1 MEIYVDAVWALN
13 FCLDFMLLLLTKA
26 LARDD
31 TKTRRVILGA
41 FIASLIVPIT
51 LFYPNSFITGL
62 IGKIIYSL
70 LIIFCSFGF
79 ITIYRFSKL
88 VLLFYFTTFAIGGG
102 LVGLHFLFSN
112 PISMSSSGF
121 ITYNNGYGDP
131 VSWLFVFIG
140 FPCVWYFTKKRM
152 DKHASEKIRYDQLYS
167 VSIKMKDKS
176 FSTMGYIDS
185 GNQLVDPLSK
195 KPVIICDQIFLKKWF
210 TEEEWLSLKNAY
222 ETFDMEKIPKDWE
235 SSIQVLPYQ
244 GVQGNNMFLFALRP
258 EHLIVYYG
266 EQQIKTR
273 KLLIGIQFAELT
285 KDNSYHCL
293 LHPQIIQLSTINTA

>member
-51 LFYPNSFITGL
+51 LFYPNSFITSL

>member
-51 LFYPNSFITGL
+51 LFYPNSFITSL

-293 LHPQIIQLSTINTA
+293 LHPQIIQLATINTA

>member
-1 MEIYVDAVWALN
+1 MEIYLDVVWALN

-31 TKTRRVILGA
+31 TKIRKVIFGA

-51 LFYPNSFITGL
+51 LFYPNSFFASL

-70 LIIFCSFGF
+70 FIIFCSFGF
-79 ITIYRFSKL
+79 ITIYRFFKL

-121 ITYNNGYGDP
+121 ITYNSGYGDP
-131 VSWLFVFIG
+131 VSWLFVLIG
-140 FPCVWYFTKKRM
+140 FPFVWYFTKKRM

-176 FSTMGYIDS
+176 FSTKGYIDS

-195 KPVIICDQIFLKKWF
+195 KPVIICDQTFLKKWF
-210 TEEEWLSLKNAY
+210 TEEDWIHLKNAY
-222 ETFDMEKIPKDWE
+222 ETFDMEMIPKDWE
-235 SSIQVLPYQ
+235 SNIQVVPYQ

-266 EQQIKTR
+266 EQQIKSS

-293 LHPQIIQLSTINTA
+293 LHPQIIQLATINTA

>member
-1 MEIYVDAVWALN
+1 MEIYLDAVWALN
-13 FCLDFMLLLLTKA
+13 FFLDFMLLLLTKA
-26 LARDD
+26 LARED
-31 TKTRRVILGA
+31 TKIRQVIFGA

-51 LFYPNSFITGL
+51 LLYPNSFLTSF

-70 LIIFCSFGF
+70 FIIFCSFGF
-79 ITIYRFSKL
+79 ITIYRFFKL

-131 VSWLFVFIG
+131 VSWLFVLIG
-140 FPCVWYFTKKRM
+140 FPFVWYFTKKRM
-152 DKHASEKIRYDQLYS
+152 DKHASEKIRYDQLYT

-195 KPVIICDQIFLKKWF
+195 KPVIICDQTFLKKWF

-222 ETFDMEKIPKDWE
+222 ETFDMEMVPKDWE
-235 SSIQVLPYQ
+235 SNIQVVPYQ
-244 GVQGNNMFLFALRP
+244 GVQGNNMFLLALRP

-266 EQQIKTR
+266 EQQIKSR

-293 LHPQIIQLSTINTA
+293 LHPQIIQLATINTA